1 MYDGKLYECAMP
13 DGSIR
18 YLHIWFSD
26 GDSEFD
32 APDQDAWIG
41 YSIYDPAKTG
51 PVDGGLMSYNS
62 ETSRYETLD
71 DALDDVLEFA
81 FDTILPGAVAESDKN
96 PYDFEG

>member
-1 MYDGKLYECAMP
+1 MYDGKLYECVMP
-13 DGSIR
+13 DGSVR

-26 GDSEFD
+26 GDSDFD

-41 YSIYDPAKTG
+41 YSIYGPDKTG

-62 ETSRYETLD
+62 EAAGYAGIG

-81 FDTILPGAVAESDKN
+81 FGAIVPESVTESGKN
-96 PYDFEG
+96 PYDFEE

>member
-1 MYDGKLYECAMP
+1 MYDGKLYECVMP
-13 DGSIR
+13 DGSVR
-18 YLHIWFSD
+18 YLRIWFSD

-62 ETSRYETLD
+62 ETAGYAGIE

-81 FDTILPGAVAESDKN
+81 FGAIVPASVAESDKD
-96 PYDFEG
+96 PCDFED